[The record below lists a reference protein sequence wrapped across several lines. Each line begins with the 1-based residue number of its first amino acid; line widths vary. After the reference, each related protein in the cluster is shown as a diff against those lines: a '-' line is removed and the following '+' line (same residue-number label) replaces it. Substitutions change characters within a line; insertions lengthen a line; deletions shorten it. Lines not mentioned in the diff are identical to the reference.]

1 VKPKKKKRTMKLLF
15 ENWRQHLKEFSRSPG
30 GSAGHRE
37 DAHDA
42 PVEVFVWPIEG
53 NCKVNA
59 EFGQVRPG
67 SKPGHGAIDQNVK
80 PGTPIRA
87 VADGTVT
94 NVQTISLFMK
104 RTNWIIQGLRL
115 GKRVS
120 PDYVG
125 WLKAKKYF
133 KGHTNEVRKTGGG
146 MWKAGVYITIEHK
159 LSDGRILQTQYMHLK
174 STSVSKGAHVK
185 KGQVI
190 GTSGDTAIIDS
201 NPHLHF
207 VTKINGRRVDPV
219 SIIPGLGKPGC

>member
-1 VKPKKKKRTMKLLF
+1 MKLLF

-59 EFGQVRPG
+59 GFEQRRG
-67 SKPGHGAIDQNVK
+67 KTIHAAIDQNVK
-80 PGTPIRA
+80 PGTPIQA
-87 VADGTVT
+87 VTDGVVT
-94 NVQTISLFMK
+94 NVQTISQFMR
-104 RTNWIIQGLRL
+104 RTNRIIRGLGL

-125 WLKAKKYF
+125 WLRAKTKYF
-133 KGHTNEVRKTGGG
+133 RGRTSKVRKKGGG
-146 MWKAGVYITIEHK
+146 SWKAGVYITIEHK
-159 LSDGRILQTQYMHLK
+159 LDGKILQTQYMHLK

-207 VTKINGRRVDPV
+207 VTKINGRRIDPV

>member
-1 VKPKKKKRTMKLLF
+1 VKLIL
-15 ENWRQHLKEFSRSPG
+15 ESWQIYLKEFSPSPG

-37 DAHDA
+37 DAPDA
-42 PVEVFVWPIEG
+42 PVEVFVRPIEG

-59 EFGQVRPG
+59 KFGQVRPG
-67 SKPGHGAIDQNVK
+67 SKAGHGAIDQNVK

-87 VADGTVT
+87 VADGIVT
-94 NVQTISLFMK
+94 NVQTISQFMR
-104 RTNWIIQGLRL
+104 RTNRIIRGLKL
-115 GKRVS
+115 GRPVS
-120 PDYVG
+120 PNYEG
-125 WLKAKKYF
+125 WLRAKYKYF
-133 KGHTNEVRKTGGG
+133 KGRTSKVRKKGASL
-146 MWKAGVYITIEHK
+146 WKAGVYITIEHK
-159 LSDGRILQTQYMHLK
+159 LDGKILQTQYMHLK

-219 SIIPGLGKPGC
+219 SIIPGLGEAGC